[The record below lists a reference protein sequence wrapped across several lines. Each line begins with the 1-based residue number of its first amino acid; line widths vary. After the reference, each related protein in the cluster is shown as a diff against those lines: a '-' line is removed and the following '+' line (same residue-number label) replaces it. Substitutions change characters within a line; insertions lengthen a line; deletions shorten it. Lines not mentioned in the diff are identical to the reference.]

1 MNTAQQFRLGV
12 IADFSELE
20 SVSTVAT
27 SENGEQYFYFQYLQK
42 EYTVVFCDDN
52 TVMLV
57 NEDVF
62 GEQWEIAKPEDIRST
77 LLKQDYENIK

>member
-27 SENGEQYFYFQYLQK
+27 SENGEQ
-42 EYTVVFCDDN
+42 
-52 TVMLV
+52 
-57 NEDVF
+57 
-62 GEQWEIAKPEDIRST
+62 WEITKPEDVRST
-77 LLKQDYENIK
+77 LHK

>member
-1 MNTAQQFRLGV
+1 MKTIKLIQQFRLGV

-52 TVMLV
+52 KIMLV

-62 GEQWEIAKPEDIRST
+62 GEQWEITKPEDVRST
-77 LLKQDYENIK
+77 LHK